1 MSINTRSV
9 GGIVAPLNGYKLVIT
24 IMGESIRVS
33 SKRKLKKE
41 MNEIIQPVIIK
52 SVTS

>member
-9 GGIVAPLNGYKLVIT
+9 GGIVAPLVGYKLVIT

-33 SKRKLKKE
+33 AKRKLKKE
-41 MNEIIQPVIIK
+41 MTEIVTPVIEHREK
-52 SVTS
+52 